1 MVMACHK
8 RRAGFRQG
16 NGLKQLRA
24 LGERN
29 GDGHFLDEEKCSKL
43 CLLLSSVLGPWR
55 YWLFVR
61 PQHISDIKI
70 AEIVTAQVSSV
81 SGVSTTLGLA
91 RAQQWQEA
99 LLALRTTPPKARCFL
114 KHFSHPGLGGCFQ
127 K

>member
-43 CLLLSSVLGPWR
+43 CLLLSSVLGPW
-55 YWLFVR
+55 
-61 PQHISDIKI
+61 
-70 AEIVTAQVSSV
+70 
-81 SGVSTTLGLA
+81 
-91 RAQQWQEA
+91 
-99 LLALRTTPPKARCFL
+99 
-114 KHFSHPGLGGCFQ
+114 
-127 K
+127 